1 MTFPKNF
8 CIAPFVQHTTH
19 PSGSFSPCPYL
30 GGTTWTKKYNT
41 ILEQWQGPDLE
52 QLRSDFLANKKSEIC
67 RRCWHEEAYKK
78 RSLRLRMFD
87 PETNTS
93 DYHYIQQDNFITD
106 LEQSIIDQSYLQG
119 PRTLTIK
126 NGNICN
132 AKCRS
137 CHPGDSNRWMD
148 DANKLAEITGKQFYS
163 LAQHERN
170 WSDTQLVE
178 ISKLSPH
185 LVKLE
190 LFGGEPMYN
199 KSVHQLIKQI
209 VAQGDSDHITLYIN
223 TNGSVEILEKL
234 PEVMKF
240 KELEIGVSIDG
251 VEDQFEYIRH
261 GVEYATVQKNVKS
274 WQEKLTAA
282 GMRFFIDSI
291 TTVSIHN
298 VYYLP
303 EIKQAVMNMLPLSPF
318 WNLLINPPHL
328 FIANMPDR
336 VKTAVIAKLSKDPEF
351 NDIVSIIS
359 QPSDLSKWQEF
370 LEITSALDQIRSE
383 NFNSTFL
390 EFAKIL
396 QE

>member
-1 MTFPKNF
+1 M
-8 CIAPFVQHTTH
+8 Q
-19 PSGSFSPCPYL
+19 
-30 GGTTWTKKYNT
+30 
-41 ILEQWQGPDLE
+41 
-52 QLRSDFLANKKSEIC
+52 
-67 RRCWHEEAYKK
+67 
-78 RSLRLRMFD
+78 
-87 PETNTS
+87 
-93 DYHYIQQDNFITD
+93 
-106 LEQSIIDQSYLQG
+106 
-119 PRTLTIK
+119 
-126 NGNICN
+126 
-132 AKCRS
+132 
-137 CHPGDSNRWMD
+137 
-148 DANKLAEITGKQFYS
+148 
-163 LAQHERN
+163 
-170 WSDTQLVE
+170 
-178 ISKLSPH
+178 
-185 LVKLE
+185 
-190 LFGGEPMYN
+190 
-199 KSVHQLIKQI
+199 
-209 VAQGDSDHITLYIN
+209 
-223 TNGSVEILEKL
+223 
-234 PEVMKF
+234 F